1 MPVMPQQRKTET
13 RRIAPCQVPVADD
26 YSGSCKESCV
36 TPVTKRHD
44 ETHPETR
51 ATLHRLHPLC
61 PFVRESGGGVGVQIV
76 QIVQMVQM
84 VQSVSVIEV
93 PQIPRGQMYK
103 GKICGLS
110 NFYVSSCHRRPR
122 CFPGLGRNCAPV
134 AMSCCKRLGSDIFA
148 DKRRWEKLTRPRRG
162 TATPIQRQ
170 VPATERIGM
179 RLGSLGNPECP
190 QNLVERSLSYRTS
203 RHRSAG
209 RPNVTAALQED
220 ILCIWLRAVQTLR
233 AR

>member
-76 QIVQMVQM
+76 QIVQMVQ
-84 VQSVSVIEV
+84 SVSVIEV

-122 CFPGLGRNCAPV
+122 CFPGVFRSSLFQVFPV
-134 AMSCCKRLGSDIFA
+134 SFICLVISLA
-148 DKRRWEKLTRPRRG
+148 DHH
-162 TATPIQRQ
+162 I
-170 VPATERIGM
+170 
-179 RLGSLGNPECP
+179 
-190 QNLVERSLSYRTS
+190 
-203 RHRSAG
+203 
-209 RPNVTAALQED
+209 
-220 ILCIWLRAVQTLR
+220 ILLDTG
-233 AR
+233 